1 MMIKLTDILRD
12 HQTEFL
18 STYGSRL
25 SSVHHRALEHIL
37 DCHTCACGEIL
48 SQCETCQRNSLHFPS
63 CGNRFCPSCQHLA
76 NRDWLDRQQQKLLP
90 VDYYMVTFT
99 VPRQLRPFVWHH
111 QHLAYKMLFDCAVAT
126 LQSFF
131 GRDKKLLGKAGLTVV
146 LHTHARNLD
155 FHPHVHLIVPAGSL
169 HKRSGLWRQKTGD
182 YLFNADNLA
191 RVFRGKFMHAM
202 AQAEYRLPPGTPK
215 EWNADCKHVGRGD
228 KALTYL
234 ARYLYRGVISEDNIL
249 RNEDGKVTFRYKN
262 STTGQY
268 QTITEPAVAFLW
280 RVIQHVLPKGF
291 RRARD
296 FGFLHGNAKRTLQRI
311 QLMLK
316 VRLTPSPK
324 RHKAAFCCP
333 DCGTKLEVIWHKRY
347 KLVPLAQRT
356 NAAMD
361 CA

>member
-1 MMIKLTDILRD
+1 MIKLADILRE
-12 HQTEFL
+12 HQAAFL
-18 STYGSRL
+18 NTYGHRL
-25 SSVHHRALEHIL
+25 GSVHHRALEHIL
-37 DCHTCACGEIL
+37 DCHTPACGEIL
-48 SQCETCQRNSLHFPS
+48 SQCETCQRDSVHFPS

-76 NRDWLDRQQQKLLP
+76 NADWLDKQQQKLLP

-111 QHLAYKMLFDCAVAT
+111 QRWAYKMLFDCAVAT

-131 GRDKKLLGKAGLTVV
+131 GGDKKLLGHAGLTVV

-169 HKRSGLWRQKTGD
+169 HKRSGLWRQKIGK
-182 YLFNADNLA
+182 YLFKAENMV
-191 RVFRGKFMHAM
+191 RVFRGKCIQAMTHAG
-202 AQAEYRLPPGTPK
+202 YRLPPNTPQK
-215 EWNADCKHVGRGD
+215 WNADCEHVGKGD

-249 RNEDGKVTFRYKN
+249 RNEDGKITFRYKN
-262 STTGQY
+262 STTKRY
-268 QTITEPAVAFLW
+268 QTITESAPTFLW

-296 FGFLHGNAKRTLQRI
+296 YGFLHGNAKRTLQRI

-316 VRLTPSPK
+316 VRLTPLPVSN
-324 RHKAAFCCP
+324 KAAFCCP
-333 DCGTKLEVIWHKRY
+333 DCGTKLEVIWHKRN
-347 KLVPLAQRT
+347 KLVPLTERT
-356 NAAMD
+356 STARD